1 MESYNQKLMESYL
14 EDYDIHLITYIT
26 IPIIFIF
33 KAHGNYSIPQAHHL
47 NYDVIIKNHKHYLWY
62 GVHHFQN
69 SKCCL
74 QRHFET
80 YLIILNITTHCPKT
94 HYKYLWKPKIFTN
107 NKSSWGMKTHGNM
120 CCWCPFC
127 RMNTTQPKGTSPHEQ
142 AQSKEPQ

>member
-1 MESYNQKLMESYL
+1 MMWLLKIIN
-14 EDYDIHLITYIT
+14 ITYDMEF
-26 IPIIFIF
+26 IIF
-33 KAHGNYSIPQAHHL
+33 K
-47 NYDVIIKNHKHYLWY
+47 
-62 GVHHFQN
+62 N

-80 YLIILNITTHCPKT
+80 YLIISNITTHCPKT

-142 AQSKEPQ
+142 AQSKELQQEAGGWKIDNQPLFILDQGTSGGLYKRTKSLRMN